1 MKHHFAQRYF
11 TSILSLGLVVVFAL
25 VLGAC
30 STTASRERNAKN
42 VKLVDIHTQLATG
55 HLIRNQLDFALQ
67 EINKALALD
76 DNDSQ
81 ANNIMALIQAR
92 LRNDGQTEKY
102 FKKSIAANDNNPEA
116 HNNFAVFLCE
126 HGRVEEAIKHF
137 DVALANA
144 LYKTPEKAS
153 LNAGLCLKSRPRAG
167 VSATK
172 YFRYALNVNPRSA
185 QALYNMAVISFES
198 GQPLAARGYIQ
209 RYFEVSKDTAESLW
223 LAVRIEHALG
233 ARDAQA
239 NYALRLRGKFPAST
253 EVKQMSK
260 LTNIR

>member
-1 MKHHFAQRYF
+1 MKSQTPRYSVA
-11 TSILSLGLVVVFAL
+11 TLRLTLIVVCAIVLS
-25 VLGAC
+25 AC
-30 STTASRERNAKN
+30 STRASREQDVKN
-42 VKLVDIHTQLATG
+42 TKLVSIHTQLASG

-67 EINKALALD
+67 EINKALAID

-92 LRNDGQTEKY
+92 LRNDGETEKY
-102 FKKSIAANDNNPEA
+102 FNKSIVANDNNSEA

-126 HGRVEEAIKHF
+126 HGRVDEAIKHF

-153 LNAGLCLKSRPRAG
+153 LNAGLCLKNRPLVG
-167 VSATK
+167 VSAAK
-172 YFRYALNVNPRSA
+172 YFRYALSVDPRSA

-198 GQPLAARGYIQ
+198 NQPLAARGFIQ
-209 RYFEVSKDTAESLW
+209 RYFDVSKDSAESLW
-223 LAVRIEHALG
+223 LAVRIERALG
-233 ARDAQA
+233 ARDTQA

-253 EVKQMSK
+253 EAKQMSK
-260 LTNIR
+260 MTGK